1 MLYNYTLQYE
11 YTHIIYLPF
20 HSRARES
27 SLECGGGDCVVPLD
41 LPLPHQNG
49 TAARPAQLLQP
60 LITVT
65 INPLEQ
71 NEITFVPPSPMV
83 EARPRLDTEDERK
96 LSIGSASSFDE
107 DPEQDNSLVAGQ
119 PRDGAIR
126 RVSDIS
132 HINELRREI
141 SGLSHLASEFYEVK
155 KIDPDKLS
163 LDSIHLRVLSRCA
176 NYQVEVSKKFHE
188 ISQYSNNSPNRAF
201 THNHNGP
208 YLQSLVL
215 KSPI

>member
-1 MLYNYTLQYE
+1 MLYNYTLQ

-188 ISQYSNNSPNRAF
+188 ISQYSNNSPNK
-201 THNHNGP
+201 TP
-208 YLQSLVL
+208 
-215 KSPI
+215 